1 MYLSDR
7 EKQAANL
14 MLNQSLGISVTQ
26 LSLELDISERTTYRL
41 LKSLESSIQKL
52 DIKIKKKNGMYI
64 LSGTVEKT
72 QLLREI
78 LEESA
83 EALSNKERQML
94 ILLDLLSNNEPIKK
108 DSFVIDYHVSKGTI
122 DQDLKTVMSI
132 YESYGLKI
140 VSKKG
145 SGIIAELSELN
156 KRVLYSHLIGQGI
169 NDFEF
174 FELLIT
180 NSESIPDNPF
190 FSYFSYDDVS
200 ALYCAM
206 KEKFSI
212 KIDTQNDTR
221 LKNFLLYVD
230 YTFNCIQKNNYL
242 TTEAYELVKRD
253 DKDIFEQ
260 ILDYYCDVKSI
271 EYVPHSE
278 KVILFNQWYGI
289 YQNEDLD
296 NKIDYIETSY
306 GYKVNQLILNVS
318 NIMKVNYYLDDS
330 LYNDLFVHIKSAIYR
345 ARVTSKV
352 EEVTEDSIVLQDIK
366 TKFPKLYQVVEGEV
380 RELFFESQFSEGEI
394 LYIILHFASMETR
407 IPRNS
412 QAKVLLV
419 CSAGMGTS
427 KMLENTIRKYFPEVQ
442 DITTTSIVEL
452 LNSNVDDYDLIVS
465 TSYLKGFEKPYRV
478 VSSILLEQDL
488 VIIRDEL
495 NKVNQKNVPKRVESI
510 ADDLEFGNFVEV
522 VNISNNIVS
531 NFQLQLLDNQDLT
544 LEETLEII
552 SIGIFND
559 EDKAKS
565 LTEMLLER
573 MSLAPIGFPETSM
586 AFFHGVDKNVKQ
598 PYFLVYDLKK
608 SYTIKDFNGH
618 EMTLTRILF
627 MIGRKDC
634 ELDLKALGWVSS
646 SIVDSTSNMTIY
658 NDGNKQEIEELLQQ
672 TIMQKLQK
680 E

>member
-7 EKQAANL
+7 VKQAANL

-122 DQDLKTVMSI
+122 DQDLKTVVSI
-132 YESYGLKI
+132 YESYGLRI

-253 DKDIFEQ
+253 DEDIFEQ

-318 NIMKVNYYLDDS
+318 NKMRANYYLDDS

-345 ARVTSKV
+345 ARVTSNV
-352 EEVTEDSIVLQDIK
+352 EEVAEDSIVLQDIK
-366 TKFPKLYQVVEGEV
+366 TKFPKLYQVVECEV

-394 LYIILHFASMETR
+394 LYIVLHFASMETR

-510 ADDLEFGNFVEV
+510 ADDLEFDNFVEV

-608 SYTIKDFNGH
+608 PYTIKDFNDH

-658 NDGNKQEIEELLQQ
+658 NEGNKQEIEELLQQ